1 MKDFR
6 MVVFLLIL
14 FTICTLLLTG
24 GKLAYDK
31 ASAVF
36 NRRLYAEILNLYDYK
51 YNEETVEADFAG
63 RFNTVESGSRVFYV
77 EKNPERKTVV
87 FTTEGP
93 GLWSQIEILLA
104 VEPDKD
110 ELLGLRVLSQGETPG
125 LGGRISEK
133 AFQDSF
139 TGLYIKPEVKV
150 VKFATR
156 ANEVDAISGAT
167 KTSQALEVLIN
178 SGLEDLYRESDY
190 LFPEGVS

>member
-1 MKDFR
+1 MRDFR

-14 FTICTLLLTG
+14 FSICTLLLTG
-24 GKLAYDK
+24 GKLAYDR

-36 NRRLYAEILNLYDYK
+36 NRRLYAEILDLYDYQ
-51 YNEETVEADFAG
+51 YTEETVESDFA
-63 RFNTVESGSRVFYV
+63 RNFKTLNIGSQVFYV

-87 FTTEGP
+87 FKADGP
-93 GLWSQIEILLA
+93 GLWSQIEVLLA
-104 VEPDKD
+104 VDADK
-110 ELLGLRVLSQGETPG
+110 EEIFGLRVLSQGETPG

-139 TGLYIKPEVKV
+139 SGLDIKPEVKV

-167 KTSQALEVLIN
+167 KTSQALENLIN
-178 SGLEDLYRESDY
+178 RGLENLERESDI
-190 LFPEGVS
+190 LFSEGGN